1 MLNRVEMN
9 IFDML
14 CKINLIPNR
23 MFPETPLPNPLFTFA
38 VKKKVA
44 PFACDLF
51 ACIAQAGLRYCI
63 IFLSC
68 HIKLLGFALH
78 NPTYTTIQLY
88 NYTTIQLLLSKVYNI
103 TAGLR

>member
-1 MLNRVEMN
+1 MN

-14 CKINLIPNR
+14 CKINLIPNL

-44 PFACDLF
+44 PFACDLS

-68 HIKLLGFALH
+68 HIKLLGFASR
-78 NPTYTTIQLY
+78 NPTYTTLNLQHIS
-88 NYTTIQLLLSKVYNI
+88 I
-103 TAGLR
+103 LRFAYL